1 MLQETKLEGQALLEI
16 SKTKWNKKAGKAV
29 SARGTSGGLATLWS
43 EELFHLNNFQA
54 TQHWIFTELK
64 HKESKLTI
72 SLFNLYVPVSYTE
85 KRECWNSLT
94 VFLEL
99 SSPINIIIAGDLNIF
114 MKAKEK
120 RGGIDSR
127 DPLLPMVEEI
137 SQTWDLLDFNPV
149 RGIYTWSN
157 NRTGSGHIYA
167 RLDRFLVQSSIMME
181 KKIIISKILP
191 KLTSDH
197 KPVQLILEEEEDLG
211 PIPFRFSP
219 QWIEREGFSDTVK
232 EAWSKPI
239 NGSTSYV
246 WEQKLKATKQA
257 LKDWIKNPIHTPTEQ
272 RKEAVQSLQ
281 ALQTDMEIK
290 EITTEV
296 LEIETQAQRSAHQS
310 FRKEEEYW
318 RIKSRSLWLK
328 AGDRNTNYFHRQY
341 RVRLSRNYIAEIKT
355 ADGQVYK
362 GNNQVKAAAEAHFQN
377 LYSSEAQNND
387 EETAAFLSNI
397 PKLINS
403 EENAILCRPITEKE
417 IINVIWA
424 MDADKAPGPDGF
436 TIHFYKAC
444 WNIIKEDLQKMI
456 RGFMAKAKIGGGTNS
471 SYLALIPKD
480 SNLET
485 FSRFRPISLCN
496 ASYKILAKLLANRIK
511 PLLKR
516 VISDSQ
522 GGFVEGHHIL
532 DNVIQVQETIHSS
545 KQRKEKGMVI
555 KLDMANAFDRV
566 NRNFLSKVLLS
577 FGFSSTFVHLIKACI
592 DNPWIAPLVNGR
604 PTNFFKAKRGIRQG
618 CPLSPYLYILMAD
631 SLSRKLNAE
640 RDTGILPGLKTT
652 PGTEPSNHALFADDS
667 LLLGGASTRIA
678 RAFDKVLRS
687 YCRVTGAAV
696 NNNKSEVFSWNINQ
710 QELAGITSILG
721 FKGNTEWDR
730 FTYLGLPI
738 ISGIN
743 KRALWSGII
752 SKMKKKIAAWGG
764 HWLTKGGKVVLIKSV
779 LSAYPIFQ
787 AAFLLAPR
795 NVMEQI
801 SKLLREFLWQG
812 GKGSEKKFHLV
823 NWDVVK
829 RTKEEG
835 GLQIRDPHLVNL
847 ALGGKI
853 LWKLI
858 QDPTHAVSNTL
869 RSKYGISK
877 DLSNVTHAP
886 ITKSTQLWNL
896 CCKSSQHFKNH
907 LYRIPGSGKHINIWK
922 DSIMMNTPLA
932 EKTDITELRNWL
944 ERAGVKR
951 LYDLSKWN
959 QHGEW
964 EGWDLFGVPKRL
976 KNQQSSLEEYLEDAA
991 PVHRDTEDCW
1001 GWGQAGVYSTTEGY
1015 RVLQGK
1021 RNSNHPLGLWKSVWD
1036 SFATP
1041 KVNFFCWTL
1050 IHNKVLTGDNLEKR
1064 KIAGPHRLL
1073 FLPLIPQLTCS
1084 PHGSNIIHRKSPKN
1098 LSGTESGQRSPN
1110 TFAGRSAQHQYIKE
1124 DSLLLPEEK
1133 RWLGSL
1139 EPYLSRNYPK
1149 PQSNNQE
1156 WRLRDKEDYYQN
1168 WWRSQ
1173 KIHTT
1178 FFDGASKG
1186 NPGTAGAGGVIYHP
1200 DGHTKDIFYWGL
1212 GHKSNNQAELLGL
1225 LKVCQIAR
1233 DKGVKKLQVFGDS
1246 ELIIKNLNT
1255 GDRFN
1260 NPSLNK
1266 ILGRLKRVL
1275 QFFDSCKFYHILRN
1289 LNSEAD
1295 NMANKGSAIMKG
1307 LIFVNENGFMQ
1318 MP

>member
-1 MLQETKLEGQALLEI
+1 
-16 SKTKWNKKAGKAV
+16 
-29 SARGTSGGLATLWS
+29 
-43 EELFHLNNFQA
+43 
-54 TQHWIFTELK
+54 
-64 HKESKLTI
+64 
-72 SLFNLYVPVSYTE
+72 
-85 KRECWNSLT
+85 
-94 VFLEL
+94 
-99 SSPINIIIAGDLNIF
+99 
-114 MKAKEK
+114 
-120 RGGIDSR
+120 
-127 DPLLPMVEEI
+127 
-137 SQTWDLLDFNPV
+137 
-149 RGIYTWSN
+149 
-157 NRTGSGHIYA
+157 
-167 RLDRFLVQSSIMME
+167 
-181 KKIIISKILP
+181 
-191 KLTSDH
+191 
-197 KPVQLILEEEEDLG
+197 
-211 PIPFRFSP
+211 
-219 QWIEREGFSDTVK
+219 
-232 EAWSKPI
+232 
-239 NGSTSYV
+239 
-246 WEQKLKATKQA
+246 
-257 LKDWIKNPIHTPTEQ
+257 
-272 RKEAVQSLQ
+272 
-281 ALQTDMEIK
+281 
-290 EITTEV
+290 
-296 LEIETQAQRSAHQS
+296 
-310 FRKEEEYW
+310 
-318 RIKSRSLWLK
+318 
-328 AGDRNTNYFHRQY
+328 
-341 RVRLSRNYIAEIKT
+341 
-355 ADGQVYK
+355 
-362 GNNQVKAAAEAHFQN
+362 
-377 LYSSEAQNND
+377 
-387 EETAAFLSNI
+387 
-397 PKLINS
+397 
-403 EENAILCRPITEKE
+403 
-417 IINVIWA
+417 
-424 MDADKAPGPDGF
+424 
-436 TIHFYKAC
+436 
-444 WNIIKEDLQKMI
+444 
-456 RGFMAKAKIGGGTNS
+456 
-471 SYLALIPKD
+471 
-480 SNLET
+480 
-485 FSRFRPISLCN
+485 
-496 ASYKILAKLLANRIK
+496 
-511 PLLKR
+511 
-516 VISDSQ
+516 
-522 GGFVEGHHIL
+522 
-532 DNVIQVQETIHSS
+532 
-545 KQRKEKGMVI
+545 MVI
-555 KLDMANAFDRV
+555 KLDMENAFDRV

-577 FGFSSTFVHLIKACI
+577 FRFSSTFVHLIKACI

-640 RDTGILPGLKTT
+640 RDSGILPGLKTT
-652 PGTEPSNHALFADDS
+652 TGTEPSNHALFVDDS

-696 NNNKSEVFSWNINQ
+696 NNNKSEVYSWNINQ

-787 AAFLLAPR
+787 ATFLLAPR

-812 GKGSEKKFHLV
+812 GKGSEKRFHLV

-829 RTKEEG
+829 RTKEER

-858 QDPTHAVSNTL
+858 HDSSHSVSNTL
-869 RSKYGISK
+869 WSKYGISK
-877 DLSNVTHAP
+877 DLSNVTHTS

-907 LYRIPGSGKHINIWK
+907 LYRIPGSGKHINIWTE
-922 DSIMMNTPLA
+922 SIMMNTPLA
-932 EKTDITELRNWL
+932 DKTDITELRNWL

-959 QHGEW
+959 QHDEW
-964 EGWDLFGVPKRL
+964 EGWDLFGVPNRL
-976 KNQQSSLEEYLEDAA
+976 KNQQSLLEEYLEDAA
-991 PVHRDTEDCW
+991 PVHRDAKDCW
-1001 GWGQAGVYSTTEGY
+1001 GWGQAGVYSTTKGY

-1021 RNSNHPLGLWKSVWD
+1021 RNSNHPSSLWKSVWD

-1041 KVNFFCWTL
+1041 KTPVPSFNS
-1050 IHNKVLTGDNLEKR
+1050 VAD
-1064 KIAGPHRLL
+1064 L
-1073 FLPLIPQLTCS
+1073 FTSWKQHYPQKIPQ
-1084 PHGSNIIHRKSPKN
+1084 KSFWNRIWSAIPKYVCW
-1098 LSGTESGQRSPN
+1098 Q
-1110 TFAGRSAQHQYIKE
+1110 I
-1124 DSLLLPEEK
+1124 
-1133 RWLGSL
+1133 WLA
-1139 EPYLSRNYPK
+1139 RN
-1149 PQSNNQE
+1149 QQIFNEE

-1186 NPGTAGAGGVIYHP
+1186 NPGTAGAGGVIYSL
-1200 DGHTKDIFYWGL
+1200 DGDRKDIFYWGL
-1212 GHKSNNQAELLGL
+1212 GQKSNNQAELLGL

-1295 NMANKGSAIMKG
+1295 KMANKGSAIMKG

>member
-16 SKTKWNKKAGKAV
+16 SKSKWNKKAGKAV

-43 EELFHLNNFQA
+43 EDLFHLNNFQA

-64 HKESKLTI
+64 HKA
-72 SLFNLYVPVSYTE
+72 N
-85 KRECWNSLT
+85 
-94 VFLEL
+94 
-99 SSPINIIIAGDLNIF
+99 
-114 MKAKEK
+114 
-120 RGGIDSR
+120 
-127 DPLLPMVEEI
+127 
-137 SQTWDLLDFNPV
+137 
-149 RGIYTWSN
+149 
-157 NRTGSGHIYA
+157 
-167 RLDRFLVQSSIMME
+167 
-181 KKIIISKILP
+181 
-191 KLTSDH
+191 H

-232 EAWSKPI
+232 EAWAKPI

-257 LKDWIKNPIHTPTEQ
+257 LKDWIKKPIHTPTEQ

-281 ALQTDMEIK
+281 TLQTDMETK

-296 LEIETQAQRSAHQS
+296 LETETQAQRSAHQS

-328 AGDRNTNYFHRQY
+328 AGDRNTAYFHRQY

-377 LYSSEAQNND
+377 LFSSEAQNND
-387 EETAAFLSNI
+387 EETADFLSNI
-397 PKLINS
+397 PKLINP

-436 TIHFYKAC
+436 TIRFYKTC
-444 WNIIKEDLQKMI
+444 WHIIKEDLQKMI

-480 SNLET
+480 TNPET

-516 VISDSQ
+516 VISSSQ
-522 GGFVEGHHIL
+522 GGFVEGRHIL

-566 NRNFLSKVLLS
+566 NQSFLSKVLLS
-577 FGFSSTFVHLIKACI
+577 FGFSSTFVQLIKACI

-640 RDTGILPGLKTT
+640 RGSGMLPGLKTT
-652 PGTEPSNHALFADDS
+652 TGTEPSNHALFADDS

-678 RAFDKVLRS
+678 RAFDKVLRR

-721 FKGNTEWDR
+721 FKGSTEWDR

-743 KRALWSGII
+743 KRALWNGII

-764 HWLTKGGKVVLIKSV
+764 HWLTKGGKVILIKSV

-795 NVMEQI
+795 KVMEQI

-812 GKGSEKKFHLV
+812 GKGNERRFHLV

-858 QDPTHAVSNTL
+858 HDPTHSVSNIL
-869 RSKYGISK
+869 RAKYGISK
-877 DLSNVTHAP
+877 DLSNLTLP
-886 ITKSTQLWNL
+886 STTKSTQLWNL
-896 CCKSSQHFKNH
+896 CCKRSQHFKNH
-907 LYRIPGSGKHINIWK
+907 LYRIPGSSKHINVWT
-922 DSIMMNTPLA
+922 DSIMMNSPLA
-932 EKTDITELRNWL
+932 DKTDITEIRSWL

-951 LYDLSKWN
+951 LYDLAKWN
-959 QHGEW
+959 KHGEW
-964 EGWDLFGVPKRL
+964 EGWDLYGVPIRL
-976 KNQQSSLEEYLEDAA
+976 ETQLSLLEEYLEDAT
-991 PVHRDTEDCW
+991 PVHRDAKDSW

-1021 RNSNHPLGLWKSVWD
+1021 KNSNHPSSLWKSVWD

-1050 IHNKVLTGDNLEKR
+1050 IHNKILTGDNLEKR
-1064 KIAGPHRLL
+1064 KIAGPHRCAMCKNNSETALHL
-1073 FLPLIPQLTCS
+1073 FMECRVAQEVWGHVLMDLQTPVPSFNSATDLFTSWKQHYPQKIPQ
-1084 PHGSNIIHRKSPKN
+1084 KSLWNRIWSAIPKYICWQIWLARN
-1098 LSGTESGQRSPN
+1098 HQIFNEVRHSSLQIAAKAKAFLIET
-1110 TFAGRSAQHQYIKE
+1110 AQHQYLKE
-1124 DSLLLPEEK
+1124 DSLLLPQEK

-1139 EPYLSRNYPK
+1139 EPYPSRNCPK
-1149 PQSNNQE
+1149 PQCNNQE
-1156 WRLRDKEDYYQN
+1156 WRLRDKEDYFQN

-1173 KIHTT
+1173 KIHTA

-1186 NPGTAGAGGVIYHP
+1186 NPGTAGAGGVIYSP
-1200 DGHTKDIFYWGL
+1200 DGNTKDIFYWGL
-1212 GHKSNNQAELLGL
+1212 G
-1225 LKVCQIAR
+1225 
-1233 DKGVKKLQVFGDS
+1233 
-1246 ELIIKNLNT
+1246 
-1255 GDRFN
+1255 
-1260 NPSLNK
+1260 
-1266 ILGRLKRVL
+1266 
-1275 QFFDSCKFYHILRN
+1275 
-1289 LNSEAD
+1289 
-1295 NMANKGSAIMKG
+1295 
-1307 LIFVNENGFMQ
+1307 
-1318 MP
+1318 